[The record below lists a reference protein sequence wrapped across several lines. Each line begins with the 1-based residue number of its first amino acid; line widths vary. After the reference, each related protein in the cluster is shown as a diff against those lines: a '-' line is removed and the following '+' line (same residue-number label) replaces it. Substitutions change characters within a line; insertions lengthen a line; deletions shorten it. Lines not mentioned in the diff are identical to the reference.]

1 MLETGCIIP
10 RHVPIPHEPVT
21 LYGNARAVKALL
33 DEGLRKWAIIKKLRI
48 SEDAYNDAVYEINK
62 QNAVT
67 ELNQYFEKEKKT
79 MPRGE
84 KLDAETVE
92 RIRELRAAG
101 KTVKEITEE
110 VGCGKS
116 TVGRVCKAGKDKP
129 AEVEQVTEPVTLK
142 DMLHSTEIPDDV
154 LTAVRDAIDFEEETV
169 EDHLRTIKELQH
181 EIEQRRTKV
190 AIMRNWLEDCGYES
204 TAD

>member
-1 MLETGCIIP
+1 MLETDCMIP
-10 RHVPIPHEPVT
+10 YKPVPIPHREFYALHGDALSVKT
-21 LYGNARAVKALL
+21 LIDN
-33 DEGLRKWAIIKKLRI
+33 GLGKWEIIKKLRI

-67 ELNQYFEKEKKT
+67 ELNQYFEKEKKI

-92 RIRELRAAG
+92 RIRELKAAG
-101 KTVKEITEE
+101 KTVKEIMET
-110 VGCGKS
+110 VGCGRA
-116 TVGRVCKAGKDKP
+116 TVGRVCKKDKP
-129 AEVEQVTEPVTLK
+129 AEIEPVTEPVVMNEEHTA
-142 DMLHSTEIPDDV
+142 EIPEDV
-154 LTAVRDAIDFEEETV
+154 LTAVRDAIDYEEETV

-181 EIEQRRTKV
+181 EIEQRRTKA
-190 AIMRNWLEDCGYES
+190 AIMRKWLEDCGYES